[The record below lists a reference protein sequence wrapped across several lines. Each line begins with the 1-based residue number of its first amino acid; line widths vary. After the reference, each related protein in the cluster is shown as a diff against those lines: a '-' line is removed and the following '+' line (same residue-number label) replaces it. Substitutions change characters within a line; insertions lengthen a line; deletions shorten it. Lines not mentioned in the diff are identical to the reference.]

1 MNPSPKPPL
10 NLLVIEDTPADFR
23 LLVRHLRK
31 DGLVADCT
39 RVASNEELETALTA
53 ASWTLALADY
63 KVPGMDFESTLAR
76 IRARCPELPI
86 ILVSGTVGEE
96 RAVELL
102 HCGVGDFVLKDH
114 LIRLVPAIKR
124 CLRETEEQHARRDA
138 EAALRES
145 EEKYRILAD
154 YSPNWEYWLAPDG
167 AYRYVSPAC
176 REVSGYAP
184 AEFFADPGLMDSIIH
199 PDDLN
204 AWRMQRHGSTD
215 AEPVPLIFRIQ
226 TRDGNERWLEHVG

>member
-1 MNPSPKPPL
+1 MNAPL
-10 NLLVIEDTPADFR
+10 NLLVIEDERADFL

-31 DGLVADCT
+31 EGLAADCT
-39 RVASNEELETALTA
+39 QVASNAELEAALEA
-53 ASWTLALADY
+53 GPWTLALTDY

-76 IRARCPELPI
+76 IRARCPELPV

-102 HCGVGDFVLKDH
+102 LSGIGDFVLKGH
-114 LIRLVPAIKR
+114 LIRLVPAIER
-124 CLRETEEQHARRDA
+124 CLRETAEQRARRDA

-154 YSPNWEYWLAPDG
+154 YSPNWEYWRAPDRR
-167 AYRYVSPAC
+167 YLYVSPAC

-184 AEFFADPGLMDSIIH
+184 AEFFADPGLMDRIIH
-199 PDDLN
+199 PDD
-204 AWRMQRHGSTD
+204 R
-215 AEPVPLIFRIQ
+215 EPGGIMPSVRAASR
-226 TRDGNERWLEHVG
+226 TNR